1 MLRTSRLQRK
11 FQSPPRLN
19 SPKSFTFSPSESRF
33 AGARTSDRKSMKTAA
48 MVAAGVGLAVG
59 AVALFSGEPVAP
71 AEDPGAYTLE
81 NPDVVVMD
89 DSLDRIDLSRETDTQ
104 CSGTGEDEV
113 CVEVSRDYHRV
124 GLHIGHGVVQDLN
137 GNLFVAPQLAAP
149 DAPGKAAVNPNSV
162 DLEAPLFS
170 EGHLKQTSPG
180 HYEVSGSL
188 FGFRHEIDING
199 NEARVTQRGLLGS
212 FESMRIENDNGVV
225 TVVEDGWSRQE
236 IVQSQGDHLLIQGQ
250 WGGKYGE
257 IRHNPEAGEYSLTR
271 PSLFS
276 NWEYNVSYSPE
287 QYTRSSN
294 TGASTVSA
302 TSNGDGSTT
311 TQLGWL
317 QGGYDSND
325 TSTGWTTKAHGLLS
339 GTYTYTVDGGR

>member
-1 MLRTSRLQRK
+1 MGGLIEPEGYRIYPVSYNSLMTNMKLKSILLLILSAFMLVLVACGNTQPLPDTEVVK
-11 FQSPPRLN
+11 ET
-19 SPKSFTFSPSESRF
+19 PKGKNCT
-33 AGARTSDRKSMKTAA
+33 
-48 MVAAGVGLAVG
+48 L
-59 AVALFSGEPVAP
+59 SG
-71 AEDPGAYTLE
+71 
-81 NPDVVVMD
+81 
-89 DSLDRIDLSRETDTQ
+89 
-104 CSGTGEDEV
+104 GE
-113 CVEVSRDYHRV
+113 
-124 GLHIGHGVVQDLN
+124 
-137 GNLFVAPQLAAP
+137 
-149 DAPGKAAVNPNSV
+149 
-162 DLEAPLFS
+162 
-170 EGHLKQTSPG
+170 
-180 HYEVSGSL
+180 
-188 FGFRHEIDING
+188 
-199 NEARVTQRGLLGS
+199 
-212 FESMRIENDNGVV
+212 
-225 TVVEDGWSRQE
+225 VVEDGWSRQE